1 MNGDNINLT
10 KESNENVQNNV
21 DGVDYSQQ
29 IGGGIYGNVQYQQTQ
44 MNNNQN
50 VNAPN
55 YILWLILGI
64 VQITNICCCNPF
76 TSVCGIIT
84 VILAIKANKEFLN
97 GKFYEYQANM
107 KVAKILNILGW
118 CLVPI
123 GFIIWIICI
132 AEVGKS
138 I

>member
-1 MNGDNINLT
+1 MDRDIVNLT
-10 KESNENVQNNV
+10 KDNNENVQNNI
-21 DGVDYSQQ
+21 DGIDYSQQ
-29 IGGGIYGNVQYQQTQ
+29 IGGGIYGNVQYQQPQ
-44 MNNNQN
+44 QNNYQN

-55 YILWLILGI
+55 YILWLVLGI
-64 VQITNICCCNPF
+64 VQIMNICCCNPF

-123 GFIIWIICI
+123 GFIIWIIWL
-132 AEVGKS
+132 AEVGKCV
-138 I
+138 

>member
-1 MNGDNINLT
+1 MDRDSVNLT
-10 KESNENVQNNV
+10 KDNNENVQNNT
-21 DGVDYSQQ
+21 DGIDYNQQ

-44 MNNNQN
+44 INNTQN
-50 VNAPN
+50 VHAPN
-55 YILWLILGI
+55 YILWLVLGI
-64 VQITNICCCNPF
+64 VQIMNICCCNPF

-123 GFIIWIICI
+123 GFIIWIIWLL
-132 AEVGKS
+132 ELGKAV
-138 I
+138 